1 MERFFPA
8 LLGFFVYNKREIINI
23 GIAMSQTFSKT
34 LKKLRTERGL
44 SQQALANKMF
54 VTRPTIARW
63 ESGTR
68 LPDAMMIKRLAEILG
83 VNIDFLLSAAAQSDE
98 CPNVIMV
105 DDRKLVLTGGL
116 PILEEALPNA
126 TVTGFTNADEAIEYA
141 KRNNISLAFLDIE
154 IRNMSGFDLC
164 KILLEINP
172 RTNIIFLTAYADY
185 SLDAWGTGASGFML
199 KPITLEAVKEQLK
212 NLRYPF
218 FIGEK

>member
-1 MERFFPA
+1 M
-8 LLGFFVYNKREIINI
+8 N
-23 GIAMSQTFSKT
+23 QTFPKT
-34 LKKLRTERGL
+34 LKQLRTKKGL
-44 SQQALANKMF
+44 SQQMLADQMF

-63 ESGTR
+63 ESGAR

-105 DDRKLVLTGGL
+105 DDRKVVLTGGL
-116 PILEEALPNA
+116 PVLEEALPNA

-172 RTNIIFLTAYADY
+172 RTNIIFLTAYGDY

-199 KPITLEAVKEQLK
+199 KTITLEAVKEQLN

-218 FIGEK
+218 FIGDNN